1 MMGKKKI
8 KINPTRIPRRE
19 EGEMPRRLPCSAG
32 ARGTAGGWRRDSP
45 ALAGA
50 ARASPGSARPPKPR
64 REVCAGRSFPGRALL
79 YIPGSTSPPP
89 PARRGL
95 GVEKPRQRH
104 LPASPPPP
112 PELTSHRPSGA
123 ASGCAGGRGW
133 GGRQGSA
140 GGAGGAEERRR
151 GGDKSRARAALA
163 PL

>member
-104 LPASPPPP
+104 LPASPPP
-112 PELTSHRPSGA
+112 SSGA
-123 ASGCAGGRGW
+123 DKPPTERRGERLCWRAGMGGPAGKRWWSW
-133 GGRQGSA
+133 GG
-140 GGAGGAEERRR
+140 GGEAEGG
-151 GGDKSRARAALA
+151 G
-163 PL
+163 